1 MSCSEQRMPDII
13 PRTQSRRALILF
25 NELRKLVGEHQPAS
39 EEFGL
44 AKPGRP
50 AVHWQRRATPSQTWT
65 NDECRRACPSLS
77 DQARGAQSPASCHG
91 WVRCFEGPLR
101 VMSVGQR
108 PRDIGPVPPGRPG
121 DNPIYAP
128 SGHKATG
135 MKPNAPFSNRV
146 RVKHWK
152 HPAPASNRDCRL

>member
-25 NELRKLVGEHQPAS
+25 NELRKLVGEHSACIGRIWARKARTSGCP
-39 EEFGL
+39 L
-44 AKPGRP
+44 A
-50 AVHWQRRATPSQTWT
+50 ANATPSQTWT
-65 NDECRRACPSLS
+65 NDECRRVCPSLS
-77 DQARGAQSPASCHG
+77 DQARGTQSPASCHG
-91 WVRCFEGPLR
+91 WVRCFEGPLG
-101 VMSVGQR
+101 VMSAGQR